1 MSEFTNTATNA
12 HVTVDS
18 IKGPDFFDLHVN
30 GIGYLN
36 RIREVKVKKGQFLA
50 CSISAIRGDASD
62 VDYTKF
68 DVRVTGTE
76 AKEIVMQLK
85 SNVDAKKAVIVGF
98 KLGDIY
104 PEKFVYENGDRKG
117 EVGVVIKGR
126 LLKVRFAKVD
136 GETVDLPREAPA
148 EGTGTNG

>member
-1 MSEFTNTATNA
+1 M
-12 HVTVDS
+12 
-18 IKGPDFFDLHVN
+18 
-30 GIGYLN
+30 
-36 RIREVKVKKGQFLA
+36 KVKKGQFLA
-50 CSISAIRGDASD
+50 CSISAIRGDTSD

-76 AKEIVMQLK
+76 AKEIVKQLK
-85 SNVDAKKAVIVGF
+85 STVDAKKAVIVGF

-126 LLKVRFAKVD
+126 LLKMRFSKVD
-136 GETVDLPREAPA
+136 GMNIDLPREVPA
-148 EGTGTNG
+148 QATGTNG